1 MTAQVE
7 GLGRRAPDQ
16 LKLRLHSH
24 LHDVFGLLCNDP
36 KTTIIILSGSERSVL
51 DEVAEL
57 LSCCSIILWISQKNG
72 LFAEF
77 STVINYFLE
86 ESIFIFSLSASEF
99 IE

>member
-1 MTAQVE
+1 MIILPFHWVVIMFHMLQGFNLTLTAQVE

-24 LHDVFGLLCNDP
+24 LHDVFGLLCSDP

-57 LSCCSIILWISQKNG
+57 LSHG
-72 LFAEF
+72 
-77 STVINYFLE
+77 
-86 ESIFIFSLSASEF
+86 
-99 IE
+99 